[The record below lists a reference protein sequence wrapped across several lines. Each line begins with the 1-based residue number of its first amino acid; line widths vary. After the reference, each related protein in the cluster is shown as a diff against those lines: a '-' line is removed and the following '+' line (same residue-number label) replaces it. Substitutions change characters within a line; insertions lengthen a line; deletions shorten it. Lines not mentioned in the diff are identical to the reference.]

1 MADITA
7 AMVKE
12 LREKTNVAMMD
23 CKAALKE
30 TDGDMGK
37 AYDLL
42 RKKGVAV
49 AAKKKDRN
57 AKDGLVYSYVH
68 LGGKIGVMAEINC
81 ETDFV
86 AKNENFQAFCKEICM
101 HIAAA
106 APVCLEK
113 EDVDPALVA
122 KEREIFVDQVKDK
135 PANIIDKIVDGKL
148 DKYYSEICLLEQGYV
163 KDPAIK
169 VRDLVTQKIAEIG
182 ENIKIKRFVRYQL
195 GE

>member
-1 MADITA
+1 MAQITA

-12 LREKTNVAMMD
+12 LRERTNVAMME
-23 CKAALKE
+23 CKVALKD
-30 TDGDMGK
+30 TDGDMEK
-37 AYDLL
+37 AYELL
-42 RKKGVAV
+42 RKKGAAV

-57 AKDGLVYSYVH
+57 AKDGLVYTYVH

-106 APVCLEK
+106 APVCL
-113 EDVDPALVA
+113 DQDGVDPALVA
-122 KEREIFVDQVKDK
+122 KEREIFKEQVKGK
-135 PANIIDKIVDGKL
+135 PENIIEKIVDGKM
-148 DKYYSEICLLEQGYV
+148 DKFYSEICLLDQGYV
-163 KDPAIK
+163 KEPSVKI
-169 VRDLVTQKIAEIG
+169 RDFITQKIAEIG

>member
-1 MADITA
+1 MAQITA

-12 LREKTNVAMMD
+12 LRDKTNVAMME
-23 CKAALKE
+23 CKKALA
-30 TDGDMGK
+30 DSGGDMDK
-37 AYDLL
+37 ALEEL

-86 AKNENFQAFCKEICM
+86 AKNENFQEFCREICM

-106 APVCLEK
+106 APVCLERS
-113 EDVDPALVA
+113 EVDATLVA
-122 KEREIFVDQVKDK
+122 KEREIFSEQVKGK
-135 PANIIDKIVDGKL
+135 PENIIDKIVDGKM
-148 DKYYSEICLLEQGYV
+148 DKFYSEICLLEQPYV
-163 KDPAIK
+163 KEPSMK
-169 VRDLVTQKIAEIG
+169 VSELITQKIAEIG
-182 ENIKIKRFVRYQL
+182 ENIKVKRFVRYQL